1 MKKNYIT
8 SSCFLIIIT
17 VFMTLTLKNIYNS
30 SNKNISSLVKITE
43 DVLQSNVGLKTKM
56 ITLNGGFQNLI
67 NKDYIPDVNPSY
79 SVVKLNN
86 SYLSWAYKY
95 VDMTSQIN
103 DTLKF
108 NSFLNENN
116 IDFLMIQMPF
126 KIDKNDSKLP
136 NGIVDYSNKI
146 ADEFTNALKNNS
158 IDVLDLRDEIHK
170 QNLNHYELFFKTDHH
185 WKPEAALWASKVTAD
200 YLGLDSSIYEAQNY
214 DTKVYKNWFLGSQG
228 KRVGPLYCE
237 VDDISLIT
245 PKFPTN
251 FTFKLPHK
259 NISRTG
265 EFKDVM
271 FDYSLIN
278 NKDLFN
284 LNPYAAYTGG
294 DFPLNIIINNDNS
307 DEKNVLLIRDSFSCT
322 FAPFLSLSTK
332 SLHIIDLR
340 YYDNNLKNYIT
351 NNNIDLVIMAYNP
364 SAYQDSI
371 KKFNKLNN

>member
-245 PKFPTN
+245 PKDVSIIVSFN
-251 FTFKLPHK
+251 FVFGL
-259 NISRTG
+259 
-265 EFKDVM
+265 
-271 FDYSLIN
+271 
-278 NKDLFN
+278 
-284 LNPYAAYTGG
+284 
-294 DFPLNIIINNDNS
+294 
-307 DEKNVLLIRDSFSCT
+307 
-322 FAPFLSLSTK
+322 
-332 SLHIIDLR
+332 
-340 YYDNNLKNYIT
+340 
-351 NNNIDLVIMAYNP
+351 
-364 SAYQDSI
+364 
-371 KKFNKLNN
+371 